1 MQISAAPISK
11 RPIASDDKFPLS
23 IDFRIIPV
31 HMTTQ
36 LDQEHLES
44 FKGEFQRVR
53 GEISKV
59 IVGYSNIID
68 DVLMAIL
75 ARGHVML
82 EGVPGLGKTKLV
94 QTLCDALHLKS
105 SRIQFTP
112 DLMPADI
119 LGTNVVRE
127 SETGEK
133 YLDFQPGPIFANVIL
148 ADEINRATPKTQ
160 SALLE
165 AMQEKTVT
173 VGRKTYKL
181 DQPFVVLATLNPLEL
196 EATYAL
202 PEAQLDRFFLKLKM
216 GFPGHRKRA
225 HDSRPHDLSGRA
237 FRRSRLGCGKDSGI
251 A

>member
-1 MQISAAPISK
+1 MA
-11 RPIASDDKFPLS
+11 
-23 IDFRIIPV
+23 
-31 HMTTQ
+31 TQ
-36 LDQEHLES
+36 LDREHLES

-75 ARGHVML
+75 ARGHVLL

-165 AMQEKTVT
+165 AMQEKDGHCRSKDLQARPTVRRAGDAEPTGTGSDVCSCPKPNST
-173 VGRKTYKL
+173 VS
-181 DQPFVVLATLNPLEL
+181 F
-196 EATYAL
+196 
-202 PEAQLDRFFLKLKM
+202 
-216 GFPGHRKRA
+216 
-225 HDSRPHDLSGRA
+225 
-237 FRRSRLGCGKDSGI
+237 
-251 A
+251 